1 MNLFNRLFRSRE
13 KPKNYRGGLSF
24 LFGDT
29 TAGQTVNEKTS
40 MQLIVEHD
48 SEAKGLSISDILSH
62 RVEILALIY
71 NIDKEQIEDGV
82 EVSDV
87 LPAYNEAAMGILSLV
102 FEKLE
107 KIPNDGAGTEGK

>member
-1 MNLFNRLFRSRE
+1 ME
-13 KPKNYRGGLSF
+13 QPKLILNGKEHSPKRP
-24 LFGDT
+24 T
-29 TAGQTVNEKTS
+29 MKVWRA
-40 MQLIVEHD
+40 IVEHD

-71 NIDKEQIEDGV
+71 DIDKEQIEAGV

-87 LPAYNEAAMGILSLV
+87 LPAYNEAAKWILSLV

-107 KIPNDGAGTEGK
+107 TIPNAEAGTDGK